1 MGYTN
6 IFGGMLYSFTQT
18 FIRTHKDFHA
28 VVVFTLRVVCTL
40 SAEYWPSSSPTA
52 GPAKLLCCLG
62 N

>member
-28 VVVFTLRVVCTL
+28 VVVFTLRVVCTAL
-40 SAEYWPSSSPTA
+40 VIKNSNEVEQI
-52 GPAKLLCCLG
+52 
-62 N
+62 